1 MKKSILILIFFIS
14 LGAKAQGN
22 LQFNQV
28 INYKIPAQTVSTQM
42 NTGTIQTTVTIP
54 TNKVW
59 KIEAA
64 SYNGYTIDW
73 SLRIDNYFLIP
84 QNFSAFNGYYTN
96 FVIPVIH
103 FPIWLPSGT
112 YTVNAISGGATSS
125 SINFQG
131 ASISIIEFNITQ

>member
-1 MKKSILILIFFIS
+1 MKKSILILIFFIT
-14 LGAKAQGN
+14 LGAMAQGN

-28 INYKIPAQTVSTQM
+28 INYTIPAQTVSTQS
-42 NTGTIQTTVTIP
+42 NTGTIQTTVTVP

-64 SYNGYTIDW
+64 SYNAYGSDW
-73 SLRIDNYFLIP
+73 SLRIDNYLLIP

-96 FVIPVIH
+96 IPIPVIH

-112 YTVNAISGGATSS
+112 YTVNAIANGATSYF
-125 SINFQG
+125 INFQG
-131 ASISIIEFNITQ
+131 ASISILEFNITQ